1 VKPRLHGVSL
11 VALVLALIACGA
23 GSPAAPAAKPAVG
36 AGATTGQPATS
47 AAQSSP
53 QGSAP
58 AAAPQRRAV
67 NYGLVNY
74 SAFYW
79 PIYIALDA
87 GFFDREG
94 LDVETVMTRSGPDG
108 LAAMMGGSVDIITTN
123 SEVVVLAQAR
133 GADVIGVSGF
143 NNRASYSMM
152 VQPEIQRLT
161 DLRGKTVGAS
171 ALRAGEVVFMKA
183 LLRKYG
189 LTESDYDLVVAG
201 PSRNRVSA
209 MQTHQIVGTI
219 MPPPDNYRL
228 EDMGM
233 KRIAE
238 VSEAV
243 PDYQFQVLAVTRQW
257 AQANPEVVVRFLRAF
272 VNASHWLY
280 DPANKDRAVAILAD
294 RMQLEGDHA
303 ARTYQQWIVDEKFF
317 PLDGEAPTSG
327 LIAMEELLVSS
338 GEASPPLPS
347 RDRYMD
353 LKYLEQAKRP

>member
-1 VKPRLHGVSL
+1 ML
-11 VALVLALIACGA
+11 ALVLAACSA
-23 GSPAAPAAKPAVG
+23 GTPPAPAAKAVPG
-36 AGATTGQPATS
+36 AGAAAGGPA
-47 AAQSSP
+47 AGAP
-53 QGSAP
+53 QAP
-58 AAAPQRRAV
+58 AQAGPAAGAAQRRAV

-79 PIYIALDA
+79 PIYIALDE

-108 LAAMMGGSVDIITTN
+108 LAAMMGGSVDVITTN
-123 SEVVVLAQAR
+123 SEVVVLAQIR
-133 GADVIGVSGF
+133 GADVIGVAGF

-189 LTESDYDLVVAG
+189 LGESDYDLVVAG

-209 MQTHQIVGTI
+209 MQAHQIDGTI

-228 EDMGM
+228 EDLGM
-233 KRIAE
+233 KRLGE

-257 AQANPEVVVRFLRAF
+257 AQANTGVLVRFLRAY
-272 VNASHWLY
+272 VNSLRWLY
-280 DPANKDRAVAILAD
+280 DPGNKDRAIAILAD
-294 RMQLEGDHA
+294 RMQLASDHA
-303 ARTYQQWIVDEKFF
+303 ARTYDQWIADEKFF

-327 LIAMEELLVSS
+327 LIAMEELLIST
-338 GEASPPLPS
+338 GEANPPLPS
-347 RDRYMD
+347 RDRYLD
-353 LKYLEQAKRP
+353 LQYLEQVRRR